1 MTAQSLE
8 RLLTPRDLVNLPDD
22 GKRYE
27 LHQGELVAV
36 GISSRK
42 HSKLGAWLVMT
53 LLLFIERQ
61 SLGGDVTG
69 ADGTFQLTA
78 FDTSVPDAAYV
89 SAAKTAALPRDTVF
103 YPFAPDLTIEIKSPS
118 QSKRDMQ
125 LLPVLYIN
133 AGSRLVW
140 CIDTKAENVTVY
152 RANGEHFTLSREDRL
167 DGEDVLPGFTV
178 ELEQLFAVIDGI

>member
-1 MTAQSLE
+1 MTSQILE
-8 RLLTPRDLVNLPDD
+8 RLLTPHDLVNLAND

-27 LHQGELVAV
+27 LHQGGLVEV
-36 GISSRK
+36 GTSSRK

-53 LLLFIERQ
+53 LLLFVDAHA
-61 SLGGDVTG
+61 LGGDVSG

-89 SAAKTAALPRDTVF
+89 SAAKTTALPPDTVF
-103 YPFAPDLTIEIKSPS
+103 YPFAPDLAIEIKSPS

-125 LLPVLYIN
+125 LLAVLYIN

-152 RANGEHFTLSREDRL
+152 RANGERFTLSREDGL